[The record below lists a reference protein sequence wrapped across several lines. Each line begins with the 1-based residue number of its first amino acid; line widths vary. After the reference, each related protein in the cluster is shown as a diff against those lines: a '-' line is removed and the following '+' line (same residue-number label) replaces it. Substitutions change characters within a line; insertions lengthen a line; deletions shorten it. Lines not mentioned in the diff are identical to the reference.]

1 MGKGGL
7 LKTLRA
13 YKSTL
18 LIFALLLIIAFSI
31 FNTQKRKIIEN
42 LPQGKTESSGNKGT
56 TESSGNKG
64 KTESSGNKGTTESSG
79 NKGTTGQPLTPA
91 IKTNNKYLEV
101 FLWYDPLN
109 IAGKQGERIYLYELL
124 KNNFCTVNNPYVL
137 FQTYHVKDYI
147 EHYFI
152 TEPKFKDFKTDFL
165 RDNGNSLTAWTEY
178 KKNFSEANA
187 PIITFCVVD
196 RNANPHKRECL
207 GGYWLSFDTTLKNL
221 EFMLTAF
228 IYSHQIGVAIDT
240 PSLSSVT
247 SESR

>member
-7 LKTLRA
+7 LKTVRP
-13 YKSTL
+13 YKTTL
-18 LIFALLLIIAFSI
+18 LILALLVIIVFSI
-31 FNTQKRKIIEN
+31 FNTKKGKIIEN
-42 LPQGKTESSGNKGT
+42 LPQGK

-79 NKGTTGQPLTPA
+79 NKGTTGQPLTPD

-109 IAGKQGERIYLYELL
+109 IAGKQGERIYLYEQL
-124 KNNFCTVNNPYVL
+124 KNNFSTINNRYVL

-147 EHYFI
+147 ERYFI
-152 TEPKFKDFKTDFL
+152 TEHKFKDFKTDYL
-165 RDNGNSLTAWTEY
+165 QKNSPEKWTEY
-178 KKNFSEANA
+178 KQNFSNANA

-196 RNANPHKRECL
+196 RNTNPHKRECL
-207 GGYWLSFDTTLKNL
+207 GGYWLSFDTTLENL

-240 PSLSSVT
+240 PSLST
-247 SESR
+247 ITGESR